1 MGQKE
6 QCCKMSLGRIAEATG
21 VSKATVSWVLS
32 GQGDAKRISAATQK
46 RIKDYAEQ
54 HNYHPDMLAR
64 SLSLGVTKTVGLLI
78 SSLTDPFY
86 SSIAKSVVEEAERYG
101 YTVMIATSESNHERE
116 ASLVSSLDRR
126 RVDGIISTPTEGA
139 QWLGDY
145 LSGGGK
151 VVLLDRPVP
160 GSVAPCVSVNN
171 EQSAYELV
179 SHLIGKGCRK
189 IAIMTTAHN
198 LVNMQFRHQ
207 GYVRALEDAGIE
219 LDEKLICDLPPQASI
234 EQINAELDRLIS
246 QVPDL
251 DGIFFTSHVLVLP
264 VYVWFAGRGLDP
276 KKGAG
281 WACIHSLP
289 EFSLLLP
296 EISIA
301 QMDIPKLGAK
311 AMDILIEEI
320 EGGEELKDCAVTI
333 NCEMTLR

>member
-1 MGQKE
+1 
-6 QCCKMSLGRIAEATG
+6 MSLGRIAEATG
-21 VSKATVSWVLS
+21 VSKATVSRVLS

-139 QWLGDY
+139 KWLDGY
-145 LSGGGK
+145 LAGGGK
-151 VVLLDRPVP
+151 LVLLDRPVP
-160 GSVAPCVSVNN
+160 GEDAPCVGVDN
-171 EQSAYELV
+171 EQSAYKLV
-179 SHLIGKGCRK
+179 SHLIGKGLRK

-198 LVNMQFRHQ
+198 LVNMQSRQQ
-207 GYVRALEDAGIE
+207 GYERALADAGIP
-219 LDEKLICDLPPQASI
+219 LDGKLVCNVPPQASV
-234 EQINAELDRLIS
+234 EQINAELDRLVRD
-246 QVPDL
+246 VPDL

-264 VYVWFAGRGLDP
+264 VYVWFTNRGLDTRR
-276 KKGAG
+276 GAN

-289 EFSLLLP
+289 EFGLLLP

-301 QMDIPKLGAK
+301 QMTISKLGAK
-311 AMDILIEEI
+311 AMDMLLEEI
-320 EGGEELKDCAVTI
+320 ECGRQLQERAVII
-333 NCEMTLR
+333 NCEMSLK